1 MRWFTER
8 IRANTQGWPAYMAY
22 CASTTTSPTLAR
34 FYGAGYPDPGMPI
47 SDVPLVAL
55 DLETTGLDAGRDA
68 IISVATVPF
77 SIRRIPLAERGYW
90 LVRPPRD
97 ALDQDSVVIHHITH
111 SALANAP
118 EPSAVLPEVLE
129 HLRGRIPVV
138 HYRYMER
145 AFLDA
150 AARQCLGEPLQF
162 PLIDTMGLEAER
174 YRYSVRARLA
184 QFIRR
189 APVSIRLPD
198 SRQRYRLPRYDG
210 HHAIHDAIGTA
221 ELLQAQIA
229 WRYRPETPLS
239 RLWF

>member
-1 MRWFTER
+1 
-8 IRANTQGWPAYMAY
+8 MAY

-34 FYGAGYPDPGMPI
+34 FYGAGYPDPGTPI
-47 SDVPLVAL
+47 SDVTLVAL
-55 DLETTGLDAGRDA
+55 DLETTGLDAERDA

-90 LVRPPRD
+90 LVRPPPD

-129 HLRGRIPVV
+129 CLRGRIPVV

-150 AARQCLGEPLQF
+150 AARQCFGEPLRF

-174 YRYSVRARLA
+174 YRYSLRARLA
-184 QFIRR
+184 GFFRR
-189 APVSIRLPD
+189 SPVSIRLGD
-198 SRQRYRLPRYDG
+198 SRRRYYLPVYQG
-210 HHAIHDAIGTA
+210 HHALHDAIATA
-221 ELLQAQIA
+221 ELFQAQIA
-229 WRYRPETPLS
+229 WRYSPGTPLG
-239 RLWF
+239 RLWY